1 MGWAGR
7 DHYLGWGVL
16 VAQDFGAL
24 LVEQGK
30 VSEQDLQRALQIQS
44 VSGGNIT
51 QVLTR
56 LGMVSENNVATLL
69 SEYLGYP
76 LVKSEDF
83 PEEPVME
90 EQLPVKFLRQ
100 FQLLPLSDEGAQL
113 RVAMADPQ
121 DEYAIKAMKMA
132 VDRGIDIQLALS
144 SDIESALER
153 LYGSGRS
160 QMDQIV
166 EGVDG
171 ETVLAEDAEDVDRL
185 RDMASDAPVIRLV
198 NLIFS
203 RALESR
209 ASDIHI
215 EPFEHQLKV
224 RYRIDGVLQ
233 EVESPPAKLAPAV
246 ISRLK
251 ILSRLNIAERRVP
264 QDGRIKLKI
273 SGKTIDLRVSTVP
286 TLYGESVVMRI
297 LDKEAI
303 NLDLDEIG
311 LSEKVLTDFKEILQ
325 RPNGIFLVTGPT
337 GSGKTTTLYAALS
350 RMNTPD
356 RKILT
361 VEDPVEYQI
370 AGVNQIQ
377 TASKIGL
384 DFASA
389 LRAIVRQDPDV
400 IMIGEMRDRET
411 SGIAIQSALTGHIV
425 FSTLHTN
432 DAASGV
438 TRLLDMGL
446 ADYLLTSTV
455 NAIMSQR
462 LVRVLCSDCKQ
473 PRMLDANEIKHMG
486 IEHLVEQLGD
496 QGWQAQG
503 CAKCSQTGYRGRMGV
518 HELLIVNDQIRQL
531 ILERASAEV
540 IERAAREQGMVS
552 MYEDGISKALAGQ
565 TSIEEVLR
573 ITRQQSR

>member
-1 MGWAGR
+1 M
-7 DHYLGWGVL
+7 
-16 VAQDFGAL
+16 AQDFGAL

-30 VSEQDLQRALQIQS
+30 VSEQDLQRALHIQS

-51 QVLTR
+51 QILTR

-90 EQLPVKFLRQ
+90 EQLPVKFLKQ
-100 FQLLPLSDEGAQL
+100 FHLLPLSEEGGQL

-132 VDRGIDIQLALS
+132 AGSNIDIQLALS

-233 EVESPPAKLAPAV
+233 EVESPPAKLAPAI

-273 SGKTIDLRVSTVP
+273 SGKAIDLRVSTVP

-473 PRMLDANEIKHMG
+473 PRTLDANEIKHMG
-486 IEHLVEQLGD
+486 IEHLVKQRGN

-540 IERAAREQGMVS
+540 IERVAREQGMVS
-552 MYEDGISKALAGQ
+552 MYEDGILKALDGQ

>member
-1 MGWAGR
+1 M
-7 DHYLGWGVL
+7 
-16 VAQDFGAL
+16 QDFGAL
-24 LVEQGK
+24 LVKQGK
-30 VSEQDLQRALQIQS
+30 LSEKDLKRALQIQS

-51 QVLTR
+51 KVLTH
-56 LGMVSENNVATLL
+56 LGMVSETYVATLL
-69 SEYLGYP
+69 AESLGYP
-76 LVKSEDF
+76 LVQVESF
-83 PEEPVME
+83 PDEPVIE
-90 EQLPVKFLRQ
+90 ELLPSKFLRQ
-100 FQLLPLSDEGAQL
+100 FHLLPLNDDGVQL
-113 RVAMADPQ
+113 SVAMSDPQ
-121 DEYAIKAMKMA
+121 DEYAIKAMRMA
-132 VDRGIDIQLALS
+132 TGRKIVIHVAQN
-144 SDIESALER
+144 SDIESSLER
-153 LYGSGRS
+153 LYGAGRS
-160 QMDQIV
+160 KMDQIV
-166 EGVDG
+166 DG
-171 ETVLAEDAEDVDRL
+171 SDDDALLDDNIEDIDRL

-198 NLIFS
+198 NLIFN

-215 EPFEHQLKV
+215 EPFEHHLKV

-251 ILSRLNIAERRVP
+251 ILSKLNIAERRIP

-273 SGKTIDLRVSTVP
+273 AGKSIDLRVSTVP

-303 NLDLDEIG
+303 NLDLDDIG
-311 LSEKVLTDFKEILQ
+311 LSDKVLAGFKEILQ
-325 RPNGIFLVTGPT
+325 HPNGIFLVTGPT

-377 TASKIGL
+377 TAPKIGL
-384 DFASA
+384 NFASA

-400 IMIGEMRDRET
+400 IMIGEMRDQET
-411 SGIAIQSALTGHIV
+411 AGIAIQSALTGHIV

-432 DAASGV
+432 DAASGI

-446 ADYLLTSTV
+446 ADYLLTSTI

-462 LVRVLCSDCKQ
+462 LVRVLCVDCKQ
-473 PRMLDANEIKHMG
+473 PHELNVNEIKHMN
-486 IEHLVEQLGD
+486 IEHIVEQIGS
-496 QGWQAQG
+496 QAWQAVG
-503 CAKCSQTGYRGRMGV
+503 CSKCSNTGYKGRMGV
-518 HELLIVNDQIRQL
+518 HELLVVNDVIRQL
-531 ILERASAEV
+531 ILDHASAEV
-540 IERAAREQGMVS
+540 IERAARDQGMVS
-552 MYEDGISKALAGQ
+552 MYEDGIYKALNGR
-565 TSIEEVLR
+565 TSMEEVLR

>member
-1 MGWAGR
+1 M
-7 DHYLGWGVL
+7 
-16 VAQDFGAL
+16 AQDFGAL

-30 VSEQDLQRALQIQS
+30 VSEQDLQRALHIQS

-51 QVLTR
+51 QILTR

-76 LVKSEDF
+76 LVKPEDF

-90 EQLPVKFLRQ
+90 EQLPVKFLKQ
-100 FQLLPLSDEGAQL
+100 FHLLPLSEEGGQL

-132 VDRGIDIQLALS
+132 AGSDIDIQLALS

-473 PRMLDANEIKHMG
+473 PRTLDANEIKHMG
-486 IEHLVEQLGD
+486 IEHLVKQRGN

-503 CAKCSQTGYRGRMGV
+503 CEKCSQTGYRGRMGV

-540 IERAAREQGMVS
+540 IERVAREQGMVS

>member
-518 HELLIVNDQIRQL
+518 HELLIVNDKIRQL

>member
-1 MGWAGR
+1 M
-7 DHYLGWGVL
+7 V
-16 VAQDFGAL
+16 QDFGAL

-30 VSEQDLQRALQIQS
+30 VSELDLQRALQIRS
-44 VSGGNIT
+44 ISGGNIT

-56 LGMVSENNVATLL
+56 LGMVSEKDVAQLL
-69 SEYLGYP
+69 SERLGYP
-76 LVKSEDF
+76 LTKVEDF
-83 PEEPVME
+83 PEEPVLE
-90 EQLPVKFLRQ
+90 EQLPVKFLKQ
-100 FQLLPLSDEGAQL
+100 FHLLPLTDQADQIH
-113 RVAMADPQ
+113 VAMADPQ
-121 DEYAIKAMKMA
+121 DEYAIRAMQLATGRK
-132 VDRGIDIQLALS
+132 IDIHLALG
-144 SDIESALER
+144 SDIDSALER

-160 QMDQIV
+160 QMDKITDGA
-166 EGVDG
+166 EGEAVF
-171 ETVLAEDAEDVDRL
+171 AEDVEDVARL

-215 EPFEHQLKV
+215 EPFDRQLKV

-246 ISRLK
+246 ISRIK

-297 LDKEAI
+297 LDKESI
-303 NLDLDEIG
+303 NMELEEIG
-311 LSEKVLTDFKEILQ
+311 LSEKVLKDFKDILS

-337 GSGKTTTLYAALS
+337 GSGKTTTLYAALC
-350 RMNTPD
+350 RMNTQD

-377 TASKIGL
+377 TAPKIGL
-384 DFASA
+384 DFANA

-446 ADYLLTSTV
+446 EDYLLTSTI

-462 LVRVLCSDCKQ
+462 LVRMLCPGCKQ
-473 PRMLDANEIKHMG
+473 EKMLDKTEIEHMG
-486 IEHLVEQLGD
+486 IGHITRSAGSR
-496 QGWQAQG
+496 GWKAQG
-503 CAKCSQTGYRGRMGV
+503 CPECSQTGYRGRMGV
-518 HELLIVNDQIRQL
+518 HELLIVDDRIRQL
-531 ILERASAEV
+531 ILEHASSEM
-540 IERAAREQGMVS
+540 IERAAHEQGMVS
-552 MYEDGISKALAGQ
+552 MYEDGIAKALAGQ

-573 ITRQQSR
+573 VTRQQSR

>member
-1 MGWAGR
+1 M
-7 DHYLGWGVL
+7 
-16 VAQDFGAL
+16 QDFGAL
-24 LVEQGK
+24 LVKQGK
-30 VSEQDLQRALQIQS
+30 LSEKDLQRALQIQS

-51 QVLTR
+51 KVLTH
-56 LGMVSENNVATLL
+56 LGMVSETHVAALL
-69 SEYLGYP
+69 AESLEYP
-76 LVKSEDF
+76 LVKVESF
-83 PEEPVME
+83 PDEPVIE
-90 EQLPVKFLRQ
+90 ELLPSKFLRQ
-100 FQLLPLSDEGAQL
+100 FHLLPLSDDGVQL
-113 RVAMADPQ
+113 SVAMSDPQ
-121 DEYAIKAMKMA
+121 DEYAIKAMRMA
-132 VDRGIDIQLALS
+132 TGRKLVINVAQN
-144 SDIESALER
+144 SDIESSLER

-166 EGVDG
+166 DG
-171 ETVLAEDAEDVDRL
+171 SDDDALLDDNIEDIDRL

-198 NLIFS
+198 NLIFN

-215 EPFEHQLKV
+215 EPFEHHLKV

-251 ILSRLNIAERRVP
+251 ILSKLNIAERRVP

-273 SGKTIDLRVSTVP
+273 SGKSIDLRVSTVP

-303 NLDLDEIG
+303 NLDLDDIG
-311 LSEKVLTDFKEILQ
+311 LSDKVLTGFKEILQ
-325 RPNGIFLVTGPT
+325 HPNGIFLVTGPT

-377 TASKIGL
+377 TAPKIGL
-384 DFASA
+384 NFASA

-400 IMIGEMRDRET
+400 IMIGEMRDQET
-411 SGIAIQSALTGHIV
+411 AGIAIQSALTGHIV

-432 DAASGV
+432 DAASGI

-446 ADYLLTSTV
+446 ADYLLTSTI

-462 LVRVLCSDCKQ
+462 LVRLLCADCKQ
-473 PRMLDANEIKHMG
+473 PNELNVNEIKQMN
-486 IEHLVEQLGD
+486 IEHIVEQIGS
-496 QGWQAQG
+496 QVWHAVG
-503 CAKCSQTGYRGRMGV
+503 CSKCSNTGYKGRMGV
-518 HELLIVNDQIRQL
+518 HELLVVNDVIRQL
-531 ILERASAEV
+531 ILDHASAEI
-540 IERAAREQGMVS
+540 IEQAARDQGMVS
-552 MYEDGISKALAGQ
+552 MYEDGIYKALNGQ